1 MPTHRRIALF
11 VVLYGGLGYFLWQ
24 NPPAPWTWMQ
34 TTGLCLMVPGFL
46 LWLTAHMQL
55 GRSFTLRAEARA
67 LVTRG
72 LYSRIRNPIYV
83 FGAIFLAGLVI
94 FIGRPYLLLL
104 FAILIP
110 MQVARARK
118 ESRVLEEKFGEEYRR
133 YRAKTWF

>member
-1 MPTHRRIALF
+1 MPTRRRIALF
-11 VVLYGGLGYFLWQ
+11 VILYGGLGYFLWQ
-24 NPPAPWTWMQ
+24 NPPVPWTWMQ
-34 TTGLCLMVPGFL
+34 TAGLCLMVPGLL

-55 GRSFTLRAEARA
+55 GQSFTLRAEARA

-110 MQVARARK
+110 MQAARARR
-118 ESRVLEEKFGEEYRR
+118 ESRVLEERFGEEYRR